1 MDIRK
6 TITELEKINEGHL
19 SDVAPQVDTDHEV
32 NMARNDLYKA
42 ANYAVD
48 LHRMLKNVSEYE
60 GLDGW
65 VQSKITKASD
75 YLSSVFHYMEGNAV
89 PDEADLALVVS
100 ADEDTNEE
108 MSPEFKNYNQAYN
121 KALQNANKSF
131 QTNPT
136 SKNRQ
141 IHVSREM
148 MKFKKDYA
156 ASKGVKGNFR
166 INKGVVTQEALSS
179 KGRDNLAKMISDFE
193 RMAEEM
199 NLSDEALDSIAMH
212 LDQIMA
218 DVQEIEGVREDNI
231 NEEHTP
237 RHRTLIEIDN
247 LNTQLKR
254 KIDQLIK
261 ADDGDLTDQ
270 ITTMANI
277 TDRLDA
283 VMKRSFKIIPELNEK
298 VKMKLVKDKDLPNL
312 KYAVAKKQGKIINK
326 KTEDTIKPTGPQSS
340 GGKKYAKPDA
350 PAKPQDAPAPKPRPE
365 PMDADKTVSL
375 DPEFSKKVADQNK
388 KNMKLKNSKFSDWSK
403 K

>member
-19 SDVAPQVDTDHEV
+19 SDMAPTVEMDHEV
-32 NMARNDLYKA
+32 NMARNDLYKI

-48 LHRMLKNVSEYE
+48 LHRMMKNISEME

-65 VQSKITKASD
+65 VQSKITKAGD
-75 YLSSVFHYMEGNAV
+75 YLSSVYHYMEGNAV
-89 PDEADLALVVS
+89 PDEADLALVIS

-141 IHVSREM
+141 IHVAKEM

-179 KGRDNLAKMISDFE
+179 KGKANLMKMVDDFE
-193 RMAEEM
+193 KLAGDM
-199 NLSDEALDSIAMH
+199 NLSDSAMDAIAMG
-212 LDQIMA
+212 LDQIYA
-218 DVQEIEGVREDNI
+218 DVLEIEGVREGLQ
-231 NEEHTP
+231 ESQSP

-247 LNTQLKR
+247 LNSKLKA
-254 KIDQLIK
+254 KLSQLIK

-270 ITTMANI
+270 ITTMSNI

-283 VMKRSFKIIPELNEK
+283 VLKRSFKIIPELQEK
-298 VKMKLVKDKDLPNL
+298 AEMKLVKDKDLPNL
-312 KYAVAKKQGKIINK
+312 KHAVPKKSGKIINK
-326 KTEDTIKPTGPQSS
+326 KKTEGAVKPAGPQST

-350 PAKPQDAPAPKPRPE
+350 PMKPQPEPKQAKPQPTPKPKK
-365 PMDADKTVSL
+365 PMM
-375 DPEFSKKVADQNK
+375 E
-388 KNMKLKNSKFSDWSK
+388 SKFSNWGK

>member
-100 ADEDTNEE
+100 ADEEVE
-108 MSPEFKNYNQAYN
+108 
-121 KALQNANKSF
+121 
-131 QTNPT
+131 
-136 SKNRQ
+136 
-141 IHVSREM
+141 
-148 MKFKKDYA
+148 
-156 ASKGVKGNFR
+156 
-166 INKGVVTQEALSS
+166 EALSS
-179 KGRDNLAKMISDFE
+179 KGRANLAKMISDFE

-199 NLSDEALDSIAMH
+199 NLSDEALDAVAMG
-212 LDQIMA
+212 LDQIMS
-218 DVQEIEGVREDNI
+218 DVQEIEGVREDSI

-247 LNTQLKR
+247 LNTQLKA
-254 KIDQLIK
+254 KIEQLIK

-326 KTEDTIKPTGPQSS
+326 KTEDTVKPTGPQSS

-350 PAKPQDAPAPKPRPE
+350 PAKPQDVPAPKPRPE

>member
-100 ADEDTNEE
+100 ADEDTNG
-108 MSPEFKNYNQAYN
+108 
-121 KALQNANKSF
+121 
-131 QTNPT
+131 
-136 SKNRQ
+136 
-141 IHVSREM
+141 
-148 MKFKKDYA
+148 KDGTGTA
-156 ASKGVKGNFR
+156 T
-166 INKGVVTQEALSS
+166 INKGVVTKEALSS
-179 KGRDNLAKMISDFE
+179 KGRANLAKMISDFE

-237 RHRTLIEIDN
+237 RHKTLIEIDN
-247 LNTQLKR
+247 LNTKLKA
-254 KIDQLIK
+254 KIEQLIK

-312 KYAVAKKQGKIINK
+312 KHAVAKKQGKIINK
-326 KTEDTIKPTGPQSS
+326 KTEGTVKPTGPQSS

-350 PAKPQDAPAPKPRPE
+350 PAKPQDAPIPAPKPRPE
-365 PMDADKTVSL
+365 PMDADKTVPL

-388 KNMKLKNSKFSDWSK
+388 KNMKLKDSKFSDWSK